1 MNKIKFPNTRRD
13 NETDYDNKDYIRVKI
28 NSDDDL
34 LLNKSFFLIN
44 VDWLN

>member
-1 MNKIKFPNTRRD
+1 MNNIKYRNTQRD

-34 LLNKSFFLIN
+34 C
-44 VDWLN
+44 

>member
-1 MNKIKFPNTRRD
+1 MNKIKYPNTQRD

-34 LLNKSFFLIN
+34 LLNKSFFLTN

>member
-1 MNKIKFPNTRRD
+1 MNKIKHRNTQRD

-34 LLNKSFFLIN
+34 C
-44 VDWLN
+44 